1 LSEKNYSLS
10 SFSITYYTPISKTV
24 RSIKVSISGIIMGII
39 TVLPIG
45 TREWETLKDRKEL
58 VKERDRE
65 RKKSQ
70 QSVDE
75 RIHYMWFKYL
85 QLCLDL
91 ESIDYSIPKRGGRGK
106 TISSTKVKV
115 SKDKYRDWDLEK
127 VKKSSFREWC
137 DEDKQLL
144 FYEGGFKYSKGTQYH
159 PLVKRFNVFIL
170 YTNMMNGDFVDDT
183 GGTMEKGMRVSE
195 LIMEDLQITKV
206 RYELLDR
213 DTGYD
218 DRGTTPQK
226 RVLSDVVDCENSI
239 LAVCEGRFPK

>member
-1 LSEKNYSLS
+1 
-10 SFSITYYTPISKTV
+10 
-24 RSIKVSISGIIMGII
+24 MGII
-39 TVLPIG
+39 RVLPID
-45 TREWETLKDRKEL
+45 TREWKTLKDRKEL

-91 ESIDYSIPKRGGRGK
+91 ESINYSIPKRGGRGK
-106 TISSTKVKV
+106 IISSTKVEV
-115 SKDKYRDWDLEK
+115 SKDIYKNWDLER
-127 VKKSSFREWC
+127 VKKSSFNEWY
-137 DEDKQLL
+137 DDDKQLL
-144 FYEGGFKYSKGTQYH
+144 FYEGGFQYSKGTQYH

-195 LIMEDLQITKV
+195 LIVEDLQKEEGGQRG
-206 RYELLDR
+206 RYELLE
-213 DTGYD
+213 
-218 DRGTTPQK
+218 RGSWGTPMSVQK
-226 RVLSDVVDCENSI
+226 RVLKDVVDCENSI

>member
-1 LSEKNYSLS
+1 MY
-10 SFSITYYTPISKTV
+10 YYTPISKTV
-24 RSIKVSISGIIMGII
+24 EFIKVSISGAIMGII
-39 TVLPIG
+39 RVLPID
-45 TREWETLKDRKEL
+45 TREWKTLKDSKEL

-70 QSVDE
+70 RSVDE

-106 TISSTKVKV
+106 IISSTKVKV
-115 SKDKYRDWDLEK
+115 SKDIYRDWDLEK
-127 VKKSSFREWC
+127 VKKSSFREWY

-144 FYEGGFKYSKGTQYH
+144 FYEGGYRYTRGTQYQ
-159 PLVKRFNVFIL
+159 PLVKRFNVFID
-170 YTNMMNGDFVDDT
+170 YTNMMNEDFVDDT
-183 GGTMEKGMRVSE
+183 GGRLDKGMRVSKK
-195 LIMEDLQITKV
+195 IMEDLQKY

-213 DTGYD
+213 GTGYGD
-218 DRGTTPQK
+218 VLVDRGTSPKK
-226 RVLSDVVDCENSI
+226 RVLNDVVDCENSI

>member
-1 LSEKNYSLS
+1 
-10 SFSITYYTPISKTV
+10 
-24 RSIKVSISGIIMGII
+24 MGII

-106 TISSTKVKV
+106 TISSTKVKG
-115 SKDKYRDWDLEK
+115 SKDIYRNWDLES
-127 VKKSSFREWC
+127 KSW
-137 DEDKQLL
+137 D
-144 FYEGGFKYSKGTQYH
+144 
-159 PLVKRFNVFIL
+159 
-170 YTNMMNGDFVDDT
+170 
-183 GGTMEKGMRVSE
+183 
-195 LIMEDLQITKV
+195 
-206 RYELLDR
+206 
-213 DTGYD
+213 
-218 DRGTTPQK
+218 
-226 RVLSDVVDCENSI
+226 
-239 LAVCEGRFPK
+239 